1 MVIPTLK
8 TCYFEASEDIITKFK
23 SQALHII
30 KIKYWRASGS
40 GNPPFLIPALRKIAF
55 LGLKTGLWQSYTG
68 ISNRGWKNSRSYI
81 INVELSIFK
90 KRTCRRKRIRFA
102 ALFSFKYA
110 FEKLFRPLCHT
121 PDIPALYMRL
131 SWIGP
136 NARYSDEHFLLDESS
151 GRAWLFHDK
160 TGHAAA

>member
-1 MVIPTLK
+1 MVIPTSK
-8 TCYFEASEDIITKFK
+8 TCYFETSITKFK
-23 SQALHII
+23 SQALNVI
-30 KIKYWRASGS
+30 KIKYWKVSGS
-40 GNPPFLIPALRKIAF
+40 SNPPALLRKIAF